1 MAQSTNKVHLASE
14 QILNIERQTEQK
26 TRNAYRGVEAGVSRV
41 KALQQALKS
50 TQKAAE
56 ATKAGFNAGTWTSVE
71 LLQAERET
79 FRAIANFDSARYD
92 YITNLLT
99 LKQSAGLLVLADIE
113 LVNRWL
119 QWLE

>member
-56 ATKAGFNAGTWTSVE
+56 ATKAGFNAGT
-71 LLQAERET
+71 
-79 FRAIANFDSARYD
+79 
-92 YITNLLT
+92 
-99 LKQSAGLLVLADIE
+99 
-113 LVNRWL
+113 
-119 QWLE
+119 

>member
-1 MAQSTNKVHLASE
+1 M
-14 QILNIERQTEQK
+14 
-26 TRNAYRGVEAGVSRV
+26 
-41 KALQQALKS
+41 
-50 TQKAAE
+50 
-56 ATKAGFNAGTWTSVE
+56 E

-119 QWLE
+119 Q